1 MPHALTKR
9 QKEYLEYIKDY
20 ITKNESSPRLE
31 EIADHFE
38 VTPPSVHK
46 MLEKLQRKGFIH
58 FGRDRL
64 SGFFIRLYERAGSA
78 ELVMEVP
85 IHGKLNRYGEIVET
99 KYDGHFTSVFVGG
112 DPDTIFALAVIEN
125 IPEENIVAGDLIIF
139 DYDREPVQ
147 GDMCIVPFGER
158 FFLLKVPS
166 KTLDKRSQ
174 ALVMAQHFP
183 VPNSLKNEDFEQHF
197 HWHPAAF
204 SDETADYFEETLT
217 KMGVPEKAI
226 PPNIIFATAIRL
238 SRPLT
243 F

>member
-9 QKEYLEYIKDY
+9 QKEYLAFIKDY
-20 ITKNESSPRLE
+20 IAKNEGSPKLD

-38 VTPPSVHK
+38 VTSPSAHK

-58 FGRDRL
+58 FGRDQL

-78 ELVMEVP
+78 ELIMEVP
-85 IHGKLNRYGEIVET
+85 IYGKLNRYGEVEEI
-99 KYDGHFTSVFVGG
+99 KYEGHFASVFVGG
-112 DPDTIFALAVIEN
+112 DPDTIFAFAAIEN

-147 GDMCIVPFGER
+147 GDMCIVAFGER
-158 FFLLKVPS
+158 LFLLKVAS
-166 KTLDKRSQ
+166 KTLDKRTQ

-183 VPNSLKNEDFEQHF
+183 VPKSLKNDDFEQHF
-197 HWHPAAF
+197 HWYPAAF

-217 KMGVPEKAI
+217 KISVPEKAI
-226 PPNIIFATAIRL
+226 PPDIIFATAIRL